1 MDQIPNTFGKTPNG
15 TEPNKL
21 AIFAKYVRFAEL

>member
-15 TEPNKL
+15 TGPEKL
-21 AIFAKYVRFAEL
+21 AVFAEYVPFSKL